1 MSHSKAVNN
10 EEQKEKL
17 KLLREHLLN
26 QHTIQNDTYKIIKI
40 FSSETEAELKSII
53 SDEKIK
59 TEDIINKPMCA
70 PQCFCDG
77 SCKKPQPLDNNKECL
92 GWQIK
97 RGEPV
102 EYNRTESQKG
112 KKETEGK
119 LNYEISWRFIE
130 EMAKRMQN
138 NKGNKYPAY
147 NWKKPINVEDLKQAI
162 NRHHIEVME
171 GNYKDGD
178 EELGH
183 VVSYACNAMMLW
195 WQLKNNLK

>member
-1 MSHSKAVNN
+1 MPNYPTKFFKMSHSKAINY
-10 EEQKEKL
+10 EEQ
-17 KLLREHLLN
+17 
-26 QHTIQNDTYKIIKI
+26 
-40 FSSETEAELKSII
+40 EL
-53 SDEKIK
+53 
-59 TEDIINKPMCA
+59 
-70 PQCFCDG
+70 
-77 SCKKPQPLDNNKECL
+77 
-92 GWQIK
+92 
-97 RGEPV
+97 
-102 EYNRTESQKG
+102 G

-195 WQLKNNLK
+195 WQLKNNL

>member
-1 MSHSKAVNN
+1 MSHSKTINH
-10 EEQKEKL
+10 EEQKEIL
-17 KLLREHLLN
+17 KALREYLLN
-26 QHTIQNDTYKIIKI
+26 HPTIQNDFNKITKI
-40 FSSETEAELKSII
+40 FSSETEDELKSIF

-59 TEDIINKPMCA
+59 TED
-70 PQCFCDG
+70 
-77 SCKKPQPLDNNKECL
+77 NNKKRF
-92 GWQIK
+92 GWQI
-97 RGEPV
+97 
-102 EYNRTESQKG
+102 TG

-147 NWKKPINVEDLKQAI
+147 NWKKPINIEDLKQAI

-195 WQLKNNLK
+195 WQLKNNL